1 MKNWII
7 TIVGTIA
14 FFGVNI
20 LLDYLFSKSIDWKM
34 AVISSLIFAVF
45 EMMCQIYRNKNSNK

>member
-7 TIVGTIA
+7 TIVGTIV
-14 FFGVNI
+14 FLGVYI

-34 AVISSLIFAVF
+34 AVISSIIFAVF
-45 EMMCQIYRNKNSNK
+45 EALCQIHRNK